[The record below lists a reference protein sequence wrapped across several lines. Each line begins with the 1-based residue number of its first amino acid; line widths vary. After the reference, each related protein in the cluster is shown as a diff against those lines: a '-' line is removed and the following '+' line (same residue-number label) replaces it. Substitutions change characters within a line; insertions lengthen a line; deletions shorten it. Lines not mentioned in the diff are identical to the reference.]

1 MLHNPKS
8 VREVGTLRYFREKYS
23 FRNVTPEKVS
33 RSYEGCEKFIL
44 TVGKVYTLEAAL
56 TFWGMQNLEDKPTK
70 HIPPQGIIHM
80 TKQVK
85 LEYFNKV
92 IGKFVDEYVTPNPEN
107 ERMAAQSETET
118 TTDGILQVIAA
129 DHDYVVNQNKSES
142 AVADRVRYS
151 V

>member
-1 MLHNPKS
+1 M
-8 VREVGTLRYFREKYS
+8 
-23 FRNVTPEKVS
+23 
-33 RSYEGCEKFIL
+33 
-44 TVGKVYTLEAAL
+44 
-56 TFWGMQNLEDKPTK
+56 
-70 HIPPQGIIHM
+70 
-80 TKQVK
+80 
-85 LEYFNKV
+85 
-92 IGKFVDEYVTPNPEN
+92 DEYVTPNPEN